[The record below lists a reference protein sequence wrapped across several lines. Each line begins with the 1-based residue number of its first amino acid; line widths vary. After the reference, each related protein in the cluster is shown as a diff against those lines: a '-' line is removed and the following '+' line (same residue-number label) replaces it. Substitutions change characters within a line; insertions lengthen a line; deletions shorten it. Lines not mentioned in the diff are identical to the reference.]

1 MNLVFN
7 RKLSGIAIMIFAMF
21 IMTVMDAAVKWLVSD
36 YSIQQINFIRSIV
49 AMVVL
54 LPQVYIDGGLSAF
67 KTSNKKIHL
76 WRVFLMLVISY
87 SWFYALGKMGLAEIG
102 ALVMVSPLFIT
113 ILTPLFLKENVS
125 KKKWFAVLFGF
136 FGMLVIMRPGFEV
149 FRPISILPASVAL
162 GYALLLI
169 SNRSNRETETLTS
182 LVYYPL
188 FGIFIFS
195 LFLLPFGWI
204 TPSFVDLSIMFF
216 IGFCGGI
223 GHFCLTLAFR
233 YASPPTLAPLEYTG
247 LLWAILLGYLIFRE
261 TPDIWTIIGMLLITG
276 AGFSVIKREKEIE
289 R

>member
-36 YSIQQINFIRSIV
+36 YSIQQINFFRSIV
-49 AMVVL
+49 AMIVL
-54 LPQVYIDGGLSAF
+54 LPQVYIDGGRSAF
-67 KTSNKKIHL
+67 KMSNKKIHF

-113 ILTPLFLKENVS
+113 ILTPLLLKESVS

-204 TPSFVDLSIMFF
+204 TPPFIDLSIMFF

-223 GHFCLTLAFR
+223 GHFCLTVAFR

-261 TPDIWTIIGMLLITG
+261 TPDTWTIIGMVLITG
-276 AGFSVIKREKEIE
+276 AGFFVIKREKGTE

>member
-36 YSIQQINFIRSIV
+36 YSIQQINFFRSIV
-49 AMVVL
+49 AMIVL
-54 LPQVYIDGGLSAF
+54 LPQVYIDGGRSAF
-67 KTSNKKIHL
+67 KMSNKKIHF

-113 ILTPLFLKENVS
+113 ILTPLLLKESVS

-169 SNRSNRETETLTS
+169 SNRSNRGTETLTS

-204 TPSFVDLSIMFF
+204 TPPFIDLSIMFF

-223 GHFCLTLAFR
+223 GHFCLTVAFR

-261 TPDIWTIIGMLLITG
+261 TPDTWTIIGMVLITG
-276 AGFSVIKREKEIE
+276 AGFFVIKREKGTE

>member
-1 MNLVFN
+1 MNLVNN
-7 RKLSGIAIMIFAMF
+7 RKLSGIVIMILAMF

-49 AMVVL
+49 AMIVL
-54 LPQVYIDGGLSAF
+54 LPQVYFDGGLSAF
-67 KTSNKKIHL
+67 KTNNKKVHL
-76 WRVFLMLVISY
+76 WRVFLMIVISY
-87 SWFYALGKMGLAEIG
+87 SWFYALGKMELAEIG

-113 ILTPLFLKENVS
+113 ILTPILLKEGVS

-149 FRPISILPASVAL
+149 FRPISVLPASVAL

-188 FGIFIFS
+188 VGIFIFS
-195 LFLLPFGWI
+195 LCLFPLGWI
-204 TPSFVDLSIMFF
+204 TPSFVDLSLMFF
-216 IGFCGGI
+216 IGLCGGI

-261 TPDIWTIIGMLLITG
+261 IPDTWTITGMVLITI
-276 AGFSVIKREKEIE
+276 AGFFVIKREEQNQ
-289 R
+289 

>member
-1 MNLVFN
+1 MNLVVN
-7 RKLSGIAIMIFAMF
+7 RKLSGIAIMILAMF

-36 YSIQQINFIRSIV
+36 YSIQQINLIRSIV
-49 AMVVL
+49 AMIVL
-54 LPQVYIDGGLSAF
+54 LPQVYLDGGLSAF
-67 KTSNKKIHL
+67 KMNNKKVHL

-87 SWFYALGKMGLAEIG
+87 AWFYALGKMELAEIG

-113 ILTPLFLKENVS
+113 ILTPILLKEEVS
-125 KKKWFAVLFGF
+125 RKKWFAVLFGF

-149 FRPISILPASVAL
+149 FHPISILPASVAL

-182 LVYYPL
+182 LVYFPL
-188 FGIFIFS
+188 IGIFIFS
-195 LFLLPFGWI
+195 LCLLPFGWI
-204 TPSFVDLSIMFF
+204 TPSFFDLSIMFF

-247 LLWAILLGYLIFRE
+247 LIWAILLGYLIFSE
-261 TPDIWTIIGMLLITG
+261 IPDTWTIIGMLLITG
-276 AGFSVIKREKEIE
+276 AGFFVIKREG
-289 R
+289 